1 METISLAIEINKVES
16 MADKS
21 MKMVVYTQEL
31 SPEDMTKLFNFHQK
45 QAFCVIGENPVM
57 EIDAEKLAETMT
69 HKAEGKT
76 PSQRLR
82 GVLYNVWGIDKQWL
96 SFDVWYDREMDKIID
111 HYKGKIQ

>member
-31 SPEDMTKLFNFHQK
+31 SPQEMTKLFNFHQK

-57 EIDAEKLAETMT
+57 EVDREKLAETMT
-69 HKAEGKT
+69 HRVDGKSK
-76 PSQRLR
+76 SQLLR
-82 GVLYNVWGIDKQWL
+82 
-96 SFDVWYDREMDKIID
+96 
-111 HYKGKIQ
+111 